1 MTTQRLPGTDA
12 ARHGTGDADLTVML
26 AAHDAFRRDL
36 VSLAR
41 AAAAA
46 DRADPQR
53 REQVGRGWQVFKRQ
67 LHFHHTGED
76 RHIWPTL
83 ADRLAHSESAMS
95 TLQAMAEEHALVDP
109 LLDAVDAA
117 FADPAGDQLAGAVDE
132 LVTTLHSHLEH
143 EERDALPLI
152 GTALTAAEWRAVG
165 LRLGRENG
173 LSGSS
178 EFFAWMLDGVPAD
191 EVTAVLSELPP
202 PAAAGVPGGVAVAL
216 RQGQPLVTDAE
227 GGTMQIAILGGTG
240 GIGGHVLSLGAGRR
254 PPGARAGPPARGAAA
269 PGRPDGR
276 PR

>member
-1 MTTQRLPGTDA
+1 MTTHQLPGTDA

-41 AAAAA
+41 AASAA

-76 RHIWPTL
+76 RHIWPRL

-95 TLQAMAEEHALVDP
+95 TLAAMEEEHARVDP
-109 LLDAVDAA
+109 LLEAVDAA
-117 FADPAGDQLAGAVDE
+117 FADPAGDLAGAVDE
-132 LVTTLHSHLEH
+132 LATTLHGHLAH

-152 GTALTAAEWRAVG
+152 GTALTAREWRSVG
-165 LRLGRENG
+165 MRLGRANG

-178 EFFAWMLDGVPAD
+178 EFFAWMLDGIPAE
-191 EVTAVLSELPP
+191 EVAAVLAEFPP
-202 PAAAGVPGGVAVAL
+202 PL
-216 RQGQPLVTDAE
+216 RLVYRLAW
-227 GGTMQIAILGGTG
+227 
-240 GIGGHVLSLGAGRR
+240 
-254 PPGARAGPPARGAAA
+254 
-269 PGRPDGR
+269 R
-276 PR
+276 PRYARVSRW

>member
-1 MTTQRLPGTDA
+1 MTTEQLPGAEA

-36 VSLAR
+36 VCLAR
-41 AAAAA
+41 AASAA
-46 DRADPQR
+46 DRADPMR

-76 RHIWPTL
+76 RLIWPRL
-83 ADRLAHSESAMS
+83 ADRLAHSEAAMS
-95 TLQAMAEEHALVDP
+95 TLEAMEEEHALVDP

-117 FADPAGDQLAGAVDE
+117 FTDPAGDQLAGAVDE
-132 LVTTLHSHLEH
+132 LVTALQGHLAH

-165 LRLGRENG
+165 LRLGRQNG

-178 EFFAWMLDGVPAD
+178 EFFAWMLDGIPAD

-202 PAAAGVPGGVAVAL
+202 PLRLVYRVAW
-216 RQGQPLVTDAE
+216 
-227 GGTMQIAILGGTG
+227 
-240 GIGGHVLSLGAGRR
+240 
-254 PPGARAGPPARGAAA
+254 
-269 PGRPDGR
+269 R
-276 PR
+276 PRYAKISRW

>member
-1 MTTQRLPGTDA
+1 MTKIKTDDRRPERRSTMTMQRLPGTEA

-46 DRADPQR
+46 DRADPGR
-53 REQVGRGWQVFKRQ
+53 RGRVGRGWEVFKRQ

-76 RHIWPTL
+76 RHIWP
-83 ADRLAHSESAMS
+83 RLAERLARSESAMS
-95 TLQAMAEEHALVDP
+95 TLQAMEQEHALVDP
-109 LLDAVDAA
+109 LLAAVDAA
-117 FADPAGDQLAGAVDE
+117 FADPADDRLAGTVDE
-132 LVTTLHSHLEH
+132 LVAVLYSHLAH

-173 LSGSS
+173 ISGSS

-191 EVTAVLSELPP
+191 EATAVLAELPTP
-202 PAAAGVPGGVAVAL
+202 LRLVYRVAW
-216 RQGQPLVTDAE
+216 
-227 GGTMQIAILGGTG
+227 
-240 GIGGHVLSLGAGRR
+240 
-254 PPGARAGPPARGAAA
+254 
-269 PGRPDGR
+269 R
-276 PR
+276 PRYAKVGRW

>member
-1 MTTQRLPGTDA
+1 MTTQRLPGAGA

-76 RHIWPTL
+76 QHIWPIL
-83 ADRLAHSESAMS
+83 GRRLGHSESAMS
-95 TLQAMAEEHALVDP
+95 TLEAMEEEHARVDP
-109 LLDAVDAA
+109 LLEAVDAA
-117 FADPAGDQLAGAVDE
+117 FADPAGGRLAGTVDE
-132 LVTTLHSHLEH
+132 LVTTLHDHLAH

-152 GTALTAAEWRAVG
+152 GTALTAAEWRTVG
-165 LRLGRENG
+165 MRLGRANG

-178 EFFAWMLDGVPAD
+178 EFFAWMLDGVPAE
-191 EVTAVLSELPP
+191 EVAAVLAELPP
-202 PAAAGVPGGVAVAL
+202 PLRLVYRVAW
-216 RQGQPLVTDAE
+216 
-227 GGTMQIAILGGTG
+227 
-240 GIGGHVLSLGAGRR
+240 
-254 PPGARAGPPARGAAA
+254 
-269 PGRPDGR
+269 R
-276 PR
+276 PRYAKVGRW

>member
-1 MTTQRLPGTDA
+1 MTTQQLPGAEA

-41 AAAAA
+41 AASAA
-46 DRADPQR
+46 DRADPRR

-76 RHIWPTL
+76 RLIWPRL

-95 TLQAMAEEHALVDP
+95 TLEAMEEEHALVDP
-109 LLDAVDAA
+109 LLEAVDAA
-117 FADPAGDQLAGAVDE
+117 FTDPAGDQLAGSVDE
-132 LVTTLHSHLEH
+132 LVTTLQSHLAH

-165 LRLGRENG
+165 LRLGRQNG

-178 EFFAWMLDGVPAD
+178 EFFAWMLDGIPAD

-202 PAAAGVPGGVAVAL
+202 PLRLVYRVAW
-216 RQGQPLVTDAE
+216 
-227 GGTMQIAILGGTG
+227 
-240 GIGGHVLSLGAGRR
+240 
-254 PPGARAGPPARGAAA
+254 
-269 PGRPDGR
+269 R
-276 PR
+276 PRYAKISRW

>member
-1 MTTQRLPGTDA
+1 MTTQQLPGTDA
-12 ARHGTGDADLTVML
+12 ARHGAGDADLTVML

-41 AAAAA
+41 AAGAA

-76 RHIWPTL
+76 RLIWP
-83 ADRLAHSESAMS
+83 RLAGRMAHSKSAMS
-95 TLQAMAEEHALVDP
+95 TLQAMEEEHALVDP

-117 FADPAGDQLAGAVDE
+117 FADPASDQLAGAVDE
-132 LVTTLHSHLEH
+132 LVTTLHSHLAH

-165 LRLGRENG
+165 LRLGRQNG

-191 EVTAVLSELPP
+191 EVNAVLAELPVP
-202 PAAAGVPGGVAVAL
+202 LRLVYRAAW
-216 RQGQPLVTDAE
+216 
-227 GGTMQIAILGGTG
+227 
-240 GIGGHVLSLGAGRR
+240 
-254 PPGARAGPPARGAAA
+254 
-269 PGRPDGR
+269 R
-276 PR
+276 PRYTKVSRW

>member
-1 MTTQRLPGTDA
+1 MTTQRLPGTEA
-12 ARHGTGDADLTVML
+12 ARHGAGDADLTVML

-46 DRADPQR
+46 DRADPAR

-67 LHFHHTGED
+67 LHLHHTGED
-76 RHIWPTL
+76 RHIWPRL
-83 ADRLAHSESAMS
+83 GERLAHSESATS
-95 TLQAMAEEHALVDP
+95 TLQAMEEEHARVDP

-117 FADPAGDQLAGAVDE
+117 FADPPGDRLAGTVDE
-132 LVTTLHSHLEH
+132 LVTALHGHLAH

-178 EFFAWMLDGVPAD
+178 EFFAWMLDGAPAD
-191 EVTAVLSELPP
+191 EVTAVLAGLPAP
-202 PAAAGVPGGVAVAL
+202 LRLVYRAAW
-216 RQGQPLVTDAE
+216 
-227 GGTMQIAILGGTG
+227 
-240 GIGGHVLSLGAGRR
+240 
-254 PPGARAGPPARGAAA
+254 
-269 PGRPDGR
+269 R
-276 PR
+276 PRYARVSRW